1 MSKSKMKLIII
12 LMTLSSFGLIG
23 FQFYWVSNALRISE
37 ERFEQNIYQSLNS
50 TISYLE
56 KGETSDIYLSYLAK
70 DTLMQQTLFEKID
83 PIEIQVVQR
92 PISRRRPSLADSV
105 MQQPI
110 PQFSQQFKRIIEST
124 GFSIEI
130 LSDLDNFLNAL
141 TPETAASILTPD
153 EMQVLLQER
162 QRQYAYL
169 NQAEITYKGLRS
181 SRIEIAIERD
191 YDIPKDLFE
200 KIRKI
205 NERIEA
211 TNRAMEELL
220 QGQKD
225 VMSRIDTSKVAIY
238 ISNLLK
244 ERGINQSFDLAIKDD
259 KGTIIPVTP
268 INDVF
273 KLVRDGQQALLFP
286 SDIIGRE
293 NYLIINFPTKKLYV
307 LQQIWLPV
315 LSSLVFIGIIIFCFV
330 YAIRVII
337 RQKNLS
343 EIKND
348 FINNMTH
355 EFKTPI
361 ATVSLAVEAL
371 QDPDLANQDAFRNRY
386 LSIIKEEN
394 KRLGTQVEKVLQ
406 SATLDKKDFK
416 LKIEKIKLSDMLHA
430 AVRQFELQIENKS
443 GEIKFENNLKNDM
456 IEGDPFHLSHMV
468 NNLLDN
474 ANKYAKENP
483 IIKIKAWDTK
493 EDAFIAIEDNGIG
506 MSKDALKKIF
516 DKFYRVPMGN
526 LHDVKGFGLG
536 LSYVKTM
543 LEAHHGEIQVSSEP
557 GKGSIFTL
565 KLPRK
570 Q

>member
-1 MSKSKMKLIII
+1 
-12 LMTLSSFGLIG
+12 MTLASFGLIG

-70 DTLMQQTLFEKID
+70 DTLMQQALFEKID
-83 PIEIQVVQR
+83 PIEIQVIQR

-130 LSDLDNFLNAL
+130 LSDLDNFLNNL

-162 QRQYAYL
+162 ERQYAYL
-169 NQAEITYKGLRS
+169 SQAEITYRGWKSNRV
-181 SRIEIAIERD
+181 EIAIERD

-200 KIRKI
+200 KIRRT
-205 NERIEA
+205 NEKIEA

-225 VMSRIDTSKVAIY
+225 VLSRIDTSKVAVY

-259 KGTIIPVTP
+259 QGTIIPIKP
-268 INDVF
+268 IKDVF

-293 NYLIINFPTKKLYV
+293 NYLMINFPTKKLYV

-315 LSSLVFIGIIIFCFV
+315 LSSLIFIGIIIFCFV
-330 YAIRVII
+330 YAIKVII

-371 QDPDLANQDAFRNRY
+371 QDPDLANQDTFRNRY
-386 LSIIKEEN
+386 LSIIKDEN

-416 LKIEKIKLSDMLHA
+416 LKIEKIKIPEMLST
-430 AVRQFELQIENKS
+430 AVRQFELQIENKG
-443 GEIKFENNLKNDM
+443 GEIKFENQLKNEI
-456 IEGDPFHLSHMV
+456 IEGDAFHLSHMI

-474 ANKYAKENP
+474 ANKYSKENP
-483 IIKIKAWDTK
+483 SIKIKAWDNK
-493 EDAFIAIEDNGIG
+493 EEVFISIEDNGIG

-543 LEAHHGEIQVSSEP
+543 LEAHHGEIQVSSEQ

>member
-1 MSKSKMKLIII
+1 
-12 LMTLSSFGLIG
+12 MTLSSFGLIG

>member
-1 MSKSKMKLIII
+1 
-12 LMTLSSFGLIG
+12 MTLSSFGLIG

-50 TISYLE
+50 TVSYLE
-56 KGETSDIYLSYLAK
+56 KGETSDIFLSYLAQ

-83 PIEIQVVQR
+83 PIEIQVFQR
-92 PISRRRPSLADSV
+92 PIARRRPSLADSV

-130 LSDLDNFLNAL
+130 LSDLDNFLKNL

-153 EMQVLLQER
+153 EMEVLLQER

-181 SRIEIAIERD
+181 SRVEIAIERD

-200 KIRKI
+200 KIRRT
-205 NERIEA
+205 NEKIEA

-225 VMSRIDTSKVAIY
+225 VLSRIDTSKVASY

-259 KGTIIPVTP
+259 QGSIIPITP
-268 INDVF
+268 IKDGF
-273 KLVRDGQQALLFP
+273 KLIRNGQQALLFP

-293 NYLIINFPTKKLYV
+293 NYLMINFPSKKLYV

-315 LSSLVFIGIIIFCFV
+315 LSSLFFIGIIIFCFV

-348 FINNMTH
+348 FINNMTQ

-386 LSIIKEEN
+386 LSIIKDEN
-394 KRLGTQVEKVLQ
+394 KRLGSQVEKVLQ

-416 LKIEKIKLSDMLHA
+416 LKIEKIKLSDMLQSA
-430 AVRQFELQIENKS
+430 ARQFELQIENKN
-443 GEIKFENNLKNDM
+443 GEIKFENNLKHDM
-456 IEGDPFHLSHMV
+456 IEGDAYHLSHMI

-474 ANKYAKENP
+474 ANKYAKGTP

-543 LEAHHGEIQVSSEP
+543 LEAHQGEIQVSSEP

-565 KLPRK
+565 KLPKK

>member
-50 TISYLE
+50 TVSYLE
-56 KGETSDIYLSYLAK
+56 KGETSDIFLSYLAQ

-83 PIEIQVVQR
+83 PIEIQVFQR
-92 PISRRRPSLADSV
+92 PIARRRPSLADSV

-130 LSDLDNFLNAL
+130 LSDLDNFLKNL

-153 EMQVLLQER
+153 EMEVLLQER

-181 SRIEIAIERD
+181 SRVEIAIERD

-200 KIRKI
+200 KIRRT
-205 NERIEA
+205 NEKIEA

-225 VMSRIDTSKVAIY
+225 VLSRIDTSKVASY

-259 KGTIIPVTP
+259 QGSIIPITP
-268 INDVF
+268 IKDGF
-273 KLVRDGQQALLFP
+273 KLIRNGQQALLFP

-293 NYLIINFPTKKLYV
+293 NYLMINFPSKKLYV

-348 FINNMTH
+348 FINNMTQ

-386 LSIIKEEN
+386 LSIIKDEN
-394 KRLGTQVEKVLQ
+394 KRLGSQVEKVLQ

-416 LKIEKIKLSDMLHA
+416 LKIEKIKLSDMLQSA
-430 AVRQFELQIENKS
+430 ARQFELQIENKN
-443 GEIKFENNLKNDM
+443 GEIKFENNLKHDM
-456 IEGDPFHLSHMV
+456 IEGDAYHLSHMI

-474 ANKYAKENP
+474 ANKYAKGTP

-543 LEAHHGEIQVSSEP
+543 LEAHQGEIQVSSEP

-565 KLPRK
+565 KLPKK

>member
-1 MSKSKMKLIII
+1 MA
-12 LMTLSSFGLIG
+12 LSSFGLIG

-56 KGETSDIYLSYLAK
+56 KGETSDIFLRYLAQ
-70 DTLMQQTLFEKID
+70 DTIMQQTLFEKID
-83 PIEIQVVQR
+83 PIEIQVLQR
-92 PISRRRPSLADSV
+92 PIARRRPSLADSV

-124 GFSIEI
+124 GFSIEL
-130 LSDLDNFLNAL
+130 LSDLDNFLNNL
-141 TPETAASILTPD
+141 TPGTAASILTPD

-162 QRQYAYL
+162 ERQYANL
-169 NQAEITYKGLRS
+169 NQTEITYRGWKS
-181 SRIEIAIERD
+181 SRLEIAMERD

-200 KIRKI
+200 KVRKI

-211 TNRAMEELL
+211 TNIAMEELL

-225 VMSRIDTSKVAIY
+225 VMSRLDISKVAMY
-238 ISNLLK
+238 ISLHLK
-244 ERGINQSFDLAIKDD
+244 EKGINQSFDLAIKNDQ
-259 KGTIIPVTP
+259 GTIIPITP
-268 INDVF
+268 IKDALR
-273 KLVRDGQQALLFP
+273 LVKEGQQALLFP
-286 SDIIGRE
+286 SDIIGRD
-293 NYLIINFPTKKLYV
+293 NYLLINFPTKKLYV
-307 LQQIWLPV
+307 FQQIWLPV
-315 LSSLVFIGIIIFCFV
+315 LSSLVFIGIIIFCFI

-371 QDPDLANQDAFRNRY
+371 QDPTLANQDEFRKRY
-386 LSIIKEEN
+386 LGIIKDEN

-406 SATLDKKDFK
+406 SATLDKKDFN
-416 LKIEKIKLSDMLHA
+416 LKIEKIKLSNLLQLA
-430 AVRQFELQIENKS
+430 ARQFELQIENKN
-443 GEIKFENNLKNDM
+443 GEISFENKLKNDL
-456 IEGDPFHLSHMV
+456 IEGDVFHLSHMI

-474 ANKYAKENP
+474 ANKYTKKKPA
-483 IIKIKAWDTK
+483 IKIKAWDNK
-493 EDAFIAIEDNGIG
+493 EEVFIAIEDNGIG
-506 MSKDALKKIF
+506 MSRDALKKIF

-543 LEAHHGEIQVSSEP
+543 LEAHHGEIQVSSEQE
-557 GKGSIFTL
+557 KGSIFTL